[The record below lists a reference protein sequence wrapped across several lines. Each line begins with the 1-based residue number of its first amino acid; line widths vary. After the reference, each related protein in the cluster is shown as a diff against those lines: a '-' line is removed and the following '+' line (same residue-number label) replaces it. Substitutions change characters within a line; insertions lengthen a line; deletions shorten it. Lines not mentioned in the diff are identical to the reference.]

1 MTTASTR
8 TTARTDA
15 YPTRGE
21 TAAAI
26 LDRPDPVLWAGPD
39 APGPATREEL
49 LSYERDGVLT
59 VEALLTADEVAA
71 VSAELERLGRDE
83 ALLRDDRTILE
94 KHSRAVRS
102 VFEVHR
108 LSEVVARLVADE
120 RLAGRARQILG
131 SEVYVHQSRIN
142 YKPGFGGG
150 GFSWHSDFETWH
162 AEDGMPRPRALSVS
176 VALTEN
182 FPFNGPL
189 MVMPGS
195 HRHFVSC
202 VGETPPEHFRESL
215 RDQEIGTPDED
226 SLTRL
231 AADHGIVQCTGSAGS
246 ATWFDSNTMH
256 GSSDNITPFPRSN
269 LFVVFASTDDPPGE
283 PFAAPARRPEYIA
296 ARDLTPVSRR
306 RRA

>member
-1 MTTASTR
+1 MTAPTTTAG
-8 TTARTDA
+8 RTDA

-39 APGPATREEL
+39 APGPASREEL
-49 LSYERDGVLT
+49 LAYERDGVLT
-59 VEALLTADEVAA
+59 VDALLTADEVAA
-71 VSAELERLGRDE
+71 VGGELERLGRDE
-83 ALLRDDRTILE
+83 ALRRDDRTILE
-94 KHSRAVRS
+94 KHSGAVRS

-131 SEVYVHQSRIN
+131 SAVYVHQSRIN
-142 YKPGFGGG
+142 FKPGLGGG

-182 FPFNGPL
+182 LTVNGPL

-195 HRHFVSC
+195 HRRFVSC

-215 RDQEIGTPDED
+215 RDQEIGVPDEG

-231 AADHGIVQCTGSAGS
+231 AVDHGIVPCTGPAGS

-283 PFAAPARRPEYIA
+283 PYAAPAPRPSYIA
-296 ARDLTPVSRR
+296 ATDLTPV
-306 RRA
+306 